1 MESQG
6 HGRNATPG
14 ALALAFHFRCYTTDS
29 NKRWELCPAPICA
42 PVNGKYSY
50 TYNEIN
56 TWRSTLRSLWLW
68 LWRSTLRSPLRSLWL
83 WLWLWS
89 STLRRS
95 LWRSSTLR
103 ILWWSSTL
111 RRLLGSITIRS
122 TIAINRLWLWR
133 LTEQQQKPN
142 VDHCHQEKPNGV
154 NSIFLKIQKNV
165 IKFESIVLP
174 CIGLKFWATQSPAN
188 HFME

>member
-1 MESQG
+1 MALLRLRRITVAIQMESQG

-68 LWRSTLRSPLRSLWL
+68 LWRSTLRSPLRTPLRSLWL

-103 ILWWSSTL
+103 ILWWSCTL
-111 RRLLGSITIRS
+111 RRLLQEIVADMHWETDLLRFGLVPWELPVSII
-122 TIAINRLWLWR
+122 
-133 LTEQQQKPN
+133 
-142 VDHCHQEKPNGV
+142 
-154 NSIFLKIQKNV
+154 
-165 IKFESIVLP
+165 
-174 CIGLKFWATQSPAN
+174 
-188 HFME
+188 